1 MQKGTDVLAKFTIN
15 EQGDHSMLKRVI
27 SVIVLAP
34 ILLYLVY
41 LGGIPFLIG
50 CFLILGI
57 SAYEFGHIYNRD
69 EKCKTPIAL
78 LVVMVLLLASAR
90 YFIGFDA
97 SQRMMTSCIMVSMIW
112 GIFAYEHHSTRA
124 AFGFAVLVTGLVY
137 IGWLGS
143 YMISLRQVDNGF
155 WWLTLCLLIVW
166 MNDTG
171 ALFVGKKFGKHHML
185 PKVSPQKSWEGYLGG
200 ILTALLTACLLHI
213 AFPAI
218 SNMLT
223 RNQVL
228 ILAFILSAFASM
240 GDFGES
246 MIKRTFDIKDSSNI
260 IPGHGG
266 FFDRFDT
273 VFWAM
278 PICYLFYELISY
290 GLLQV

>member
-1 MQKGTDVLAKFTIN
+1 MNL
-15 EQGDHSMLKRVI
+15 VI
-27 SVIVLAP
+27 FITVMKNV
-34 ILLYLVY
+34 
-41 LGGIPFLIG
+41 
-50 CFLILGI
+50 
-57 SAYEFGHIYNRD
+57 
-69 EKCKTPIAL
+69 KQPIAL

-185 PKVSPQKSWEGYLGG
+185 PKSAAEILGRVSGRNSDSF
-200 ILTALLTACLLHI
+200 TDSVFI
-213 AFPAI
+213 AYCFSGN
-218 SNMLT
+218 SNMLS

-240 GDFGES
+240 GILE
-246 MIKRTFDIKDSSNI
+246 R
-260 IPGHGG
+260 
-266 FFDRFDT
+266 
-273 VFWAM
+273 A
-278 PICYLFYELISY
+278 
-290 GLLQV
+290 